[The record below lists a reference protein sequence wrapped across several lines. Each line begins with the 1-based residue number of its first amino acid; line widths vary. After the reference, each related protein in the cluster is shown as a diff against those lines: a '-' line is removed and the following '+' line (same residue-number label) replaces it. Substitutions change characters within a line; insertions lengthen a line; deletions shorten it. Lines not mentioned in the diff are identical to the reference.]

1 MPLKLQPLR
10 TKSSW
15 MVMLLGRIKQ
25 ALQIS
30 GKYKFSPIY
39 QDRLLSTKRA
49 YKNEEEEIVLQDLEH
64 SWLMY
69 RGNSEV
75 LVKCSSIVGGFILKY
90 KLLPL

>member
-10 TKSSW
+10 MKSSW
-15 MVMLLGRIKQ
+15 MVMLQ

-39 QDRLLSTKRA
+39 QDRLLSTKCA

-64 SWLMY
+64 SWLIY
-69 RGNSEV
+69 RGNSK
-75 LVKCSSIVGGFILKY
+75 LFVKCSSKVGGFILKY